1 MAKQMHRRIAHIREM
16 SEYRPAFVARKGNPG
31 FGWVVDV
38 LWPDGETEVVK
49 GFATEQQAA
58 EWIANELGLKARN
71 DNPSGAYGPLP
82 VKVEPQRHSLFGSEV
97 GAEFYRRPLG
107 CP

>member
-1 MAKQMHRRIAHIREM
+1 M

-31 FGWVVDV
+31 FGLVVDV

-58 EWIANELGLKARN
+58 EWIAKHSEGWQGKA
-71 DNPSGAYGPLP
+71 
-82 VKVEPQRHSLFGSEV
+82 K
-97 GAEFYRRPLG
+97 
-107 CP
+107 

>member
-1 MAKQMHRRIAHIREM
+1 M
-16 SEYRPAFVARKGNPG
+16 SEYRPAFMVRKGNPG

-58 EWIANELGLKARN
+58 EWIAKHSEDWQGKTKLVLRN
-71 DNPSGAYGPLP
+71 GMIPHAMLLRLPSVPHTGNAVCTVCGAALESWW
-82 VKVEPQRHSLFGSEV
+82 KN
-97 GAEFYRRPLG
+97 
-107 CP
+107 

>member
-1 MAKQMHRRIAHIREM
+1 M

-58 EWIANELGLKARN
+58 EWDRQTFRGLAGEN
-71 DNPSGAYGPLP
+71 
-82 VKVEPQRHSLFGSEV
+82 
-97 GAEFYRRPLG
+97 
-107 CP
+107 

>member
-1 MAKQMHRRIAHIREM
+1 M

-31 FGWVVDV
+31 FGWAVDV

-58 EWIANELGLKARN
+58 ESIAK
-71 DNPSGAYGPLP
+71 
-82 VKVEPQRHSLFGSEV
+82 HSEGWQ
-97 GAEFYRRPLG
+97 GKTK
-107 CP
+107 

>member
-1 MAKQMHRRIAHIREM
+1 M

-58 EWIANELGLKARN
+58 GLRGCARVVVEKLIRQLLGRAR
-71 DNPSGAYGPLP
+71 PF
-82 VKVEPQRHSLFGSEV
+82 Q
-97 GAEFYRRPLG
+97 
-107 CP
+107 

>member
-1 MAKQMHRRIAHIREM
+1 MVVNRRLQSVGLIVSGDRLEPARRRRIFARCPNSDPLSWRE
-16 SEYRPAFVARKGNPG
+16 KGNPG

-58 EWIANELGLKARN
+58 EWIAK
-71 DNPSGAYGPLP
+71 
-82 VKVEPQRHSLFGSEV
+82 HSEGWQ
-97 GAEFYRRPLG
+97 GKT
-107 CP
+107 

>member
-1 MAKQMHRRIAHIREM
+1 M

-58 EWIANELGLKARN
+58 EWIAKHSEAGRARRFAWKARDRAGWFN
-71 DNPSGAYGPLP
+71 
-82 VKVEPQRHSLFGSEV
+82 KQSLTAQLAFVLAS
-97 GAEFYRRPLG
+97 
-107 CP
+107 

>member
-1 MAKQMHRRIAHIREM
+1 M

-49 GFATEQQAA
+49 GSTEQQAA
-58 EWIANELGLKARN
+58 E
-71 DNPSGAYGPLP
+71 
-82 VKVEPQRHSLFGSEV
+82 
-97 GAEFYRRPLG
+97 
-107 CP
+107 